1 MTDGTIKTRRFREA
15 KRAEGAARQEIYLPA
30 ALCEAINEFR
40 DTHRVSSRTEAIR
53 RLCELGLKANDL
65 LMNIHTLRELAEMHA
80 VAPFDFHK
88 TRRSRQVRS
97 DCGPAGGLDI
107 TSDNLSRD

>member
-1 MTDGTIKTRRFREA
+1 MSLGTIRTQRFREA
-15 KRAEGAARQEIYLPA
+15 KRAEGAARQEVYLSANLA
-30 ALCEAINEFR
+30 AAIDDFR
-40 DTHRVSSRTEAIR
+40 DARQVASRPEAIR

>member
-1 MTDGTIKTRRFREA
+1 MSGGTIRTQRFRKA
-15 KRAEGAARQEIYLPA
+15 KRADGTVRQEVYLPGS
-30 ALCEAINEFR
+30 LSEAINEFR

-65 LMNIHTLRELAEMHA
+65 LMNIHTLRELTEMHA